1 MSNLRRQV
9 QTVLYTILAIIA
21 LAGTVHAQQTGP
33 VTGLP
38 MPRFVSVGSAPVNVR
53 VGPGTNYDIAWIFVR
68 PNVPVEIVQ
77 EFDTWRKIRDVDGA
91 EGWVHQSLVV
101 GARTALVTPWT
112 RDGRTALLSEQ
123 DSQAA
128 VRAWLTPGLLIQ
140 LQSCTGSYCAVALD
154 HTDAEG
160 NTRHYSGYVA
170 QNAIWG
176 AYEGEVFD

>member
-1 MSNLRRQV
+1 MSSLRRQF
-9 QTVLYTILAIIA
+9 QATLCSLLALAA
-21 LAGTVHAQQTGP
+21 LAGAASAQQTGP

-38 MPRFVSVGSAPVNVR
+38 MPRFVSVGAAPVNVR
-53 VGPGTNYDIAWIFVR
+53 VGPGTNYDIAWVFVR

-101 GARTALVTPWT
+101 GARTALVTPWAAEGT
-112 RDGRTALLSEQ
+112 TALLGDESS
-123 DSQAA
+123 DAP
-128 VRAWLTPGLLIQ
+128 VRAWLSPGMMVRLE
-140 LQSCTGSYCAVALD
+140 SCTGSYCAVALD

-160 NTRHYSGYVA
+160 HSRSYAGYVA